1 MEFLH
6 PLPLNY
12 NFGTLDDGLGSFPL
26 ATGPYH
32 PMAVCQ
38 IVLYGIRSLIKFG
51 TPCDAL
57 VYSVL
62 YPRRYSSDAL
72 PK

>member
-1 MEFLH
+1 MEFPH
-6 PLPLNY
+6 PLPLN
-12 NFGTLDDGLGSFPL
+12 NDFGTLDDGLGSFPL

-38 IVLYGIRSLIKFG
+38 IVLFGIRSLVRFG

-57 VYSVL
+57 VDPVL
-62 YPRRYSSDAL
+62 YPQRYSSDAL